1 MPVNAEAADG
11 PDLTPHQVRQPVE
24 GVFGAGLFGH
34 GDRIVTPTDVPLP
47 GVRKGDLSVDLST
60 WVITFR
66 GRHISAT
73 AYEAKLLAALMSA
86 PLRTHTCADLEHR
99 VWGSCRGGE
108 CHVVDVHVGYLRRR
122 LDVALRPAIAG
133 SCATGYRL
141 TADRGLGSGTAASDS
156 RRD

>member
-1 MPVNAEAADG
+1 MNEAATDG

-47 GVRKGDLSVDLST
+47 GSRKGDLSVDLST

-66 GRHISAT
+66 GQRISAT
-73 AYEAKLLAALMSA
+73 AYEAKLLAALMST
-86 PLRTHTCADLEHR
+86 PLRTHACGDLKHR
-99 VWGSCRGGE
+99 VWGAGLGGE
-108 CHVVDVHVGYLRRR
+108 SHAVDVHVGYLRRR

-141 TADRGLGSGTAASDS
+141 TTDCGLGFSTAASDS